1 MERWDGAL
9 LLLGWRALLRA
20 ISLWLSVTNTP
31 SPPPTEDK
39 AVAEAEDGVEETGV
53 ADQTVQSATGFD
65 EEAEDDHETPA
76 EDDEEAEREPSP
88 APATAG
94 QGDGRQLRPRDRLK
108 PPNRFLNGI

>member
-1 MERWDGAL
+1 M
-9 LLLGWRALLRA
+9 
-20 ISLWLSVTNTP
+20 SNVTNTP
-31 SPPPTEDK
+31 SPPPTEGK
-39 AVAEAEDGVEETGV
+39 AAAEAEDGVEAAEAEDGVEEAGV